1 MKSDITK
8 EITKEEFILSLI
20 KNCGYDVKNAI
31 RYANK
36 VYGE

>member
-8 EITKEEFILSLI
+8 EMTKEEFIKALMF
-20 KNCGYDVKNAI
+20 KCGWTAANAI

-36 VYGE
+36 IYGE

>member
-1 MKSDITK
+1 MKSTITQ
-8 EITKEEFILSLI
+8 EMTKEEFILSLI
-20 KNCGYDVKNAI
+20 KNCGYDVENAI

>member
-8 EITKEEFILSLI
+8 EMTKEEFIKALMF
-20 KNCGYDVKNAI
+20 KCGWKASDAI

-36 VYGE
+36 IYGE

>member
-8 EITKEEFILSLI
+8 EMTKEEFIKKLI
-20 KNCGYDVKNAI
+20 LKCGYDVKNAI